1 MTTAKQKR
9 ILLVD
14 DHRDTV
20 ELTELLLVK
29 RGYSVSLAYSVQ
41 EAKTAASITQFDVLI
56 TDGGLPDGDGVE
68 LMRELKSKYGMA
80 GILVSGTVDDGI
92 AVEREGFKFLPKPLS
107 LQKLL
112 DILELL

>member
-1 MTTAKQKR
+1 MPKDLRKSRTISCR
-9 ILLVD
+9 W
-14 DHRDTV
+14 
-20 ELTELLLVK
+20 
-29 RGYSVSLAYSVQ
+29 
-41 EAKTAASITQFDVLI
+41 
-56 TDGGLPDGDGVE
+56 
-68 LMRELKSKYGMA
+68 RELKSKYGMA

>member
-1 MTTAKQKR
+1 
-9 ILLVD
+9 
-14 DHRDTV
+14 
-20 ELTELLLVK
+20 
-29 RGYSVSLAYSVQ
+29 
-41 EAKTAASITQFDVLI
+41 
-56 TDGGLPDGDGVE
+56 
-68 LMRELKSKYGMA
+68 MA